1 MPGDLLMINI
11 IETFKDVKDFNN
23 KNNWAT
29 PELKKVKQ
37 YELIIRKLIAVYGNL
52 YIWIINLKISND

>member
-37 YELIIRKLIAVYGNL
+37 YELIIRKLIAVFGNL
-52 YIWIINLKISND
+52 YI